1 MDAIYNLCQ
10 NYKPIDNKISQLTV
24 SKLSKK
30 YKKVMVFNYSIY
42 LIDNIYY
49 LTNGLLFNVNQ
60 NHKPLKKSKNYEII
74 INTIKK

>member
-24 SKLSKK
+24 SKFSKK
-30 YKKVMVFNYSIY
+30 YNKVMVFNYSIY

-60 NHKPLKKSKNYEII
+60 NHKPP
-74 INTIKK
+74 